1 MDKGGFM
8 KKLFIGL
15 SFLTILVWGQEIGVY
30 GNRGMFR
37 VQYAE
42 PHNMG
47 VFAFNLGAS
56 ERYENLQS
64 LQGGVMVTDHKHYV
78 KINAGLSYSIIDYI
92 ETRFRVTPF
101 MKWFEMTNY
110 PLQRGDP
117 DPVIGIETF
126 EWGMKLG
133 VPVVVD
139 KVTPVKYAFGIDGFV
154 DWGPELSKQMFS
166 NAWYRDKA
174 FYDSSFTD
182 AGATPVFPHFAPY
195 IPHDPDIGITG
206 LFDFRIGPFA
216 THLNV
221 GYLSTGIDHNPGYVL
236 PGDFRQRPNYVT
248 HGGGIELIP
257 SEDIRL
263 LFEAFGYYNAEMSS
277 ESLWVTPGVRF
288 GAKSVSFDV
297 GIDLGIQTPSDSFYW
312 KVFFNFSG
320 GADLI
325 TKQEIHIPVAKI
337 TGKVYDAKTGD
348 PVNGTITFP
357 GSDKEAIPVA
367 QSGIYEISLT
377 PGVYRIH
384 VEAPNYRWKEQGV
397 TLKDGDNMIFDFAL
411 NKKEISKVLGKIYDV
426 ATKMPIVA
434 NISFPQTSYPVINS
448 DTSGMYN
455 AVLGPG
461 NIRVHVEA
469 TGYQFEEKVITL
481 AEGES
486 RVLDIGMTKVSL
498 DQSILVGK
506 VEDADSAKPL
516 LAQITFVDAK
526 IPTATTD
533 PTTGIF
539 KMTVPPGTYSVKV
552 EAQDY
557 IMETTPVVMVKDETK
572 IQNFKLKRVP
582 KVGEKIILR
591 GIYFD
596 FNSATIKPESYPV
609 LDDAAKVLTA
619 RPNMRV
625 EIGGHTDSIGSDSYN
640 MELSYS
646 RANSV
651 RDYLIRYH
659 QVDPSRLIARGYGE
673 TMPIAD
679 NRTKSGRDMNRRIEF
694 MILSQ

>member
-1 MDKGGFM
+1 M
-8 KKLFIGL
+8 KKLTLGL
-15 SFLTILVWGQEIGVY
+15 MFLTLCVWGQEIGTY
-30 GNRGMFR
+30 GGHGMFR

-47 VFAFNLGAS
+47 VFAFQLGAD
-56 ERYENLQS
+56 ERYQEIQS
-64 LQGGVMVTDHKHYV
+64 FQAGQFVADRKHFFSAHV
-78 KINAGLSYSIIDYI
+78 GLSYSIIDNM
-92 ETRFRVTPF
+92 EARFCISPF

-110 PLQRGDP
+110 PIQRGDP
-117 DPVIGIETF
+117 DPVIGFQSMLIGLKVGF
-126 EWGMKLG
+126 PF
-133 VPVVVD
+133 VAD
-139 KVTPVKYAFGIDGFV
+139 KVTPLKYAFGIDGYIDF
-154 DWGPELSKQMFS
+154 GPGLSRQMFS
-166 NAWYRDKA
+166 NALYRDEV

-182 AGATPVFPHFAPY
+182 GGATPVFPHFGPY
-195 IPHDPDIGITG
+195 IPHDPDISATG
-206 LFDFRIGPFA
+206 LFDFRIGPFS

-221 GYLSTGIDHNPGYVL
+221 GYLNTGIDQDPGYV
-236 PGDFRQRPNYVT
+236 PPIAGFHQRPNYLL

-257 SEDIRL
+257 VEDIRL
-263 LFEAFGYYNAEMSS
+263 LFEVFGYMDMDTKS

-288 GAKSVSFDV
+288 GATSVSFDI

-325 TKQEIHIPVAKI
+325 KKQEIHIPLAKI

-348 PVNGTITFP
+348 PVSGTITFP
-357 GSDKEAIPVA
+357 GSDQEAIQVA
-367 QSGIYEISLT
+367 AAGIYEVSLT
-377 PGVYRIH
+377 PGIYRVH
-384 VEAPNYRWKEQGV
+384 VDAPNYRWKEQAV

-411 NKKEISKVLGKIYDV
+411 NKKEISKVLGKIYDNQ
-426 ATKMPIVA
+426 TKMPIVA
-434 NISFPQTSYPVINS
+434 EISFPQTSYPKINS

-481 AEGES
+481 LEGES
-486 RVLDIGMTKVSL
+486 RVLDIGMAKISL

-516 LAQITFVDAK
+516 LAQISFVDAK

-533 PTTGIF
+533 PTTGIY
-539 KMTVPPGTYSVKV
+539 KITVPPGTYSVKV

-557 IMETTPVVMVKDETK
+557 ITETTPVVMVKDETK
-572 IQNFKLKRVP
+572 IQNFKLRRVP

-619 RPNMRV
+619 RPNMRI

-659 QVDPSRLIARGYGE
+659 QIDPSRLIARGYGE

-679 NRTKSGRDMNRRIEF
+679 NRTKSGRDNNRRIEF

>member
-1 MDKGGFM
+1 M
-8 KKLFIGL
+8 KKLVIGL
-15 SFLTILVWGQEIGVY
+15 LFLNLFVWGQEVGIY
-30 GNRGMFR
+30 GGHGMFR

-47 VFAFNLGAS
+47 VFAFQLGAE
-56 ERYENLQS
+56 ERYQEIQS
-64 LQGGVMVTDHKHYV
+64 FQAGQFVSDRKHFFKAHV
-78 KINAGLSYSIIDYI
+78 GLSYSIIDNI
-92 ETRFRVTPF
+92 EARFCISPF

-110 PLQRGDP
+110 PIQRGDP
-117 DPVIGIETF
+117 DPVIGF
-126 EWGMKLG
+126 ESMLMGLKVG
-133 VPVVVD
+133 FPFVAD
-139 KVTPVKYAFGIDGFV
+139 KVTPLKYAFGIDGYV
-154 DWGPELSKQMFS
+154 DFGPELSRQMFS
-166 NAWYRDKA
+166 NALYRDEV

-182 AGATPVFPHFAPY
+182 AGATPVFPHFGPY
-195 IPHDPDIGITG
+195 IPHDPDISATG

-221 GYLSTGIDHNPGYVL
+221 GYLSTGIDNDPGYIPPINL
-236 PGDFRQRPNYVT
+236 RQRPNYLL

-257 SEDIRL
+257 VEDIRL
-263 LFEAFGYYNAEMSS
+263 MFEVFGYMDLDNNN

-288 GAKSVSFDV
+288 GATGVSFDI
-297 GIDLGIQTPSDSFYW
+297 GCDLGIQTPNDSFYW

-325 TKQEIHIPVAKI
+325 KKQEIHIPLAKI

-348 PVNGTITFP
+348 PVAGTITFP
-357 GSDKEAIPVA
+357 GSEQEALQVSA
-367 QSGIYEISLT
+367 SGLYEISLT
-377 PGVYRIH
+377 PGIYRVHID
-384 VEAPNYRWKEQGV
+384 APNYRWKEQAV

-411 NKKEISKVLGKIYDV
+411 NKKEISKVLGKIYDNQ
-426 ATKMPIVA
+426 TKMPIVA
-434 NISFPQTSYPVINS
+434 EVSFPQTSYPKTNS

-455 AVLGPG
+455 VTLGPG
-461 NIRVHVEA
+461 NVRVHVEA

-481 AEGES
+481 LEGES
-486 RVLDIGMTKVSL
+486 RVLDIGLTKVSL

-506 VEDADSAKPL
+506 VEDSDSAKPL
-516 LAQITFVDAK
+516 LAQITIVDAK

-533 PTTGIF
+533 PTTGIY
-539 KMTVPPGTYSVKV
+539 KITGPPGTYSVRV

-557 IMETTPVVMVKDETK
+557 ITETTPVVMVKDETK
-572 IQNFKLKRVP
+572 IQNFKLRRVP

-659 QVDPSRLIARGYGE
+659 QIDPSRLIARGYGE

-679 NRTKSGRDMNRRIEF
+679 NRSKSGRDNNRRIEF